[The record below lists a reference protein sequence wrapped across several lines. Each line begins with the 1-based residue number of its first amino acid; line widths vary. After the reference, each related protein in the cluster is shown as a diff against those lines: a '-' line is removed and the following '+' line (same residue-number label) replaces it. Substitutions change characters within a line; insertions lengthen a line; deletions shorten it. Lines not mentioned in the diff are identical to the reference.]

1 MGIVSLFRLFRECFR
16 IAGRAGLIACCK
28 YLSGGYRL
36 PDLDVKGSVSRKVI
50 FMSRILRSLVCLLLI
65 CCILVN
71 LSPLKAHALDPV
83 TVGFVGVSAVVGVA
97 CIMQALGYM
106 AASNSEPFTNTVNQ
120 CVDYLTDSTSFVTNG
135 LLTFAGYRS
144 GQLSSMYAMRD
155 LVQEIW
161 VWLFG
166 SGSVIDTTLY
176 PISTTYSS
184 SYFGITSEITSS
196 SPVYAVHYAITV
208 PGLSDTYHVTTS
220 FISADSFKATNAYS
234 GSSSLDSVYAYHSIT
249 LCQRQNVQGLPAGFT
264 LVNSPRA
271 WLAEQ
276 LSIAGNDT
284 YVSYNDDISLGQI
297 QSPYQT
303 VGTDEEI
310 IEIEIAPVY
319 IDLTKEIQEFPDPN
333 NPSDDPDLDKK
344 IPWLPIR
351 IPSKNYDDTV
361 INQTQQESWTGESE
375 VEFEFDYGDSSGDG
389 SGNTGT
395 DSGSTGNTGS
405 SWKPPSNHNQFK
417 LVDLSKF
424 FPFCI
429 PFDLFDF
436 FKLLNADPVAP
447 SFTWEIQDL
456 SGQTYGLTVDL
467 SQWDSV
473 AQLFRRLQLFLF
485 VCGLAAASRK
495 YIKW

>member
-1 MGIVSLFRLFRECFR
+1 
-16 IAGRAGLIACCK
+16 
-28 YLSGGYRL
+28 
-36 PDLDVKGSVSRKVI
+36 
-50 FMSRILRSLVCLLLI
+50 MSRILRTFVCLLLI

-71 LSPLKAHALDPV
+71 FSPLKAHALDPV
-83 TVGFVGVSAVVGVA
+83 TVGYCAISAVVGVA

-106 AASNSEPFTNTVNQ
+106 AASNSEPFTNTVNH
-120 CVDYLTDSTSFVTNG
+120 CVDYLTESTSFVTNG
-135 LLTFAGYRS
+135 MLTFAGYRS

-155 LVQEIW
+155 LVQEVW
-161 VWLFG
+161 QWLFSSSNSISLSSEYSGYYFQSQSCSSISQALIMAAHCPQAFSGYTSDGKQFIIVTSNSGWVTYDGSTLKING
-166 SGSVIDTTLY
+166 SGTSHSKYVEGDDHWSSLSSVYEIY
-176 PISTTYSS
+176 TYSNMTKLA
-184 SYFGITSEITSS
+184 TS
-196 SPVYAVHYAITV
+196 P
-208 PGLSDTYHVTTS
+208 
-220 FISADSFKATNAYS
+220 
-234 GSSSLDSVYAYHSIT
+234 
-249 LCQRQNVQGLPAGFT
+249 
-264 LVNSPRA
+264 LVNSTA
-271 WLAEQ
+271 DVQ
-276 LSIAGNDT
+276 LGN
-284 YVSYNDDISLGQI
+284 I

-319 IDLTKEIQEFPDPN
+319 IDLTKEVQEFPDPN

-375 VEFEFDYGDSSGDG
+375 VEFDFDYGDSSGDG

-405 SWKPPSNHNQFK
+405 SWKPPSDHSQFA
-417 LVDLSKF
+417 LADLSKF

>member
-1 MGIVSLFRLFRECFR
+1 
-16 IAGRAGLIACCK
+16 
-28 YLSGGYRL
+28 
-36 PDLDVKGSVSRKVI
+36 
-50 FMSRILRSLVCLLLI
+50 MSRILRSLVCLLLI

-120 CVDYLTDSTSFVTNG
+120 CVDYLTESTSFVTNG

-155 LVQEIW
+155 LVQEVW
-161 VWLFG
+161 QWLFDTNTVTTQYDFTDSLG
-166 SGSVIDTTLY
+166 SFAQQAYQTALTFPYYILGFDSSKRYVIAWSNDPFVVSEIDSDGIVWIKT
-176 PISTTYSS
+176 STSTAIVYWRTGFQNSGINAQMLNFS
-184 SYFGITSEITSS
+184 SYTIYQPGIID
-196 SPVYAVHYAITV
+196 PVFTDI
-208 PGLSDTYHVTTS
+208 D
-220 FISADSFKATNAYS
+220 
-234 GSSSLDSVYAYHSIT
+234 
-249 LCQRQNVQGLPAGFT
+249 VQ
-264 LVNSPRA
+264 
-271 WLAEQ
+271 
-276 LSIAGNDT
+276 
-284 YVSYNDDISLGQI
+284 LGQI

-319 IDLTKEIQEFPDPN
+319 IDLTKKVEEFPDPN
-333 NPSDDPDLDKK
+333 NPFDDPDLDKK

-405 SWKPPSNHNQFK
+405 SWKPPSNHSQFK

-447 SFTWEIQDL
+447 SFSWEIQDL
-456 SGQTYGLTVDL
+456 SGQTYGLIVDL